1 MTNTFEALGL
11 SSGLLGTL
19 NELGYQTPTP
29 VQAASIQHML
39 AGADVIAQAQTGT
52 GKTAAYALPII
63 ENIDINLRHI
73 QALVLAPTRELAVQV
88 AAAFKSYAKHR
99 GNLNIVAIYGGQ
111 PIERQFRS
119 LSNGAHVVV
128 ATPGRLIDHIN
139 RGTISLT
146 NVKVIVLDEADEM
159 LAMGFIEDVERIL
172 AVLPKPHQTALY
184 SATMPEAIS
193 NLAKRYMTNPARI
206 AIAASQRTADLVEQR
221 VYEVYPNDRFE
232 VLSRLLQFEEPGAAM
247 IFCRTRNDVDQL
259 GEKLTARGFNCDTLH
274 GELSQ
279 TQRDRVMHRFRTAQ
293 SQILV
298 ATDVAARGL
307 DVDHVTHVINFE
319 IPPDPEVYVH
329 RIGRTG
335 RAGRSGIAISIITP
349 RDRFVMRTIQRMTNA
364 TITPHTIPALADLN
378 KRQRSRLAKQVAD
391 TVEAHDLVLEK
402 SLLAQLAEQFDSET
416 IAAAALRIAFGNVLN
431 EVTHDPLAKSMSVAS
446 QNFEPRNS
454 VSNSGPARSSSMNR
468 DNVRLIIDIGRDQGV
483 RPGDIVGAIA
493 NEAKIPGRLIGGI
506 ELHDGFSYV
515 NVPQRDA
522 RKVIEVLNHATIR
535 GRRIRANLA
544 PPATRKS

>member
-1 MTNTFEALGL
+1 M
-11 SSGLLGTL
+11 
-19 NELGYQTPTP
+19 
-29 VQAASIQHML
+29 
-39 AGADVIAQAQTGT
+39 
-52 GKTAAYALPII
+52 
-63 ENIDINLRHI
+63 
-73 QALVLAPTRELAVQV
+73 
-88 AAAFKSYAKHR
+88 
-99 GNLNIVAIYGGQ
+99 
-111 PIERQFRS
+111 
-119 LSNGAHVVV
+119 
-128 ATPGRLIDHIN
+128 
-139 RGTISLT
+139 
-146 NVKVIVLDEADEM
+146 
-159 LAMGFIEDVERIL
+159 
-172 AVLPKPHQTALY
+172 
-184 SATMPEAIS
+184 
-193 NLAKRYMTNPARI
+193 
-206 AIAASQRTADLVEQR
+206 
-221 VYEVYPNDRFE
+221 
-232 VLSRLLQFEEPGAAM
+232 
-247 IFCRTRNDVDQL
+247 
-259 GEKLTARGFNCDTLH
+259 
-274 GELSQ
+274 
-279 TQRDRVMHRFRTAQ
+279 
-293 SQILV
+293 
-298 ATDVAARGL
+298 
-307 DVDHVTHVINFE
+307 THVINFE

-544 PPATRKS
+544 TPATRKS